1 MSARVLRPA
10 QDQVVIPVN
19 AVGMKLNSIRLHGD
33 LINVTGLGGEDLG
46 VWHLM

>member
-1 MSARVLRPA
+1 MACSRSGHH
-10 QDQVVIPVN
+10 PVN